1 MDYDIEDNPSAAQLE
16 GFLFVALY
24 LLVAVALASLLWR
37 GDDRSPADGAAVREI
52 PICPAGLPE
61 APAGHIR
68 VQLRLDR
75 ELLADF
81 APGAEERGLL
91 EAWRAYNRQEA
102 ASGGARLEPALTREN
117 RALAAR
123 MVDYATRHGR
133 EAYVRLGVHLA
144 DALQAA
150 RGTLEEAAWPAG
162 QALPA
167 FVDSHP
173 TDARVSAFLDLA
185 GNLLAHAEQSGL
197 FPSAPLSA
205 EGEIRRHFLLRLVFK
220 VRWLL
225 WIRDHEPIET
235 GLTRFEATRYL
246 LWKAR
251 RTGFRQPERMF
262 RILNELG
269 RVDPTGHH
277 AHVFGC
283 QYMKMG
289 LTEVARRFFV
299 AELASHPAFTPARR
313 ALEVLG
319 ASNDE

>member
-16 GFLFVALY
+16 GFLFVALF
-24 LLVAVALASLLWR
+24 LLVAAALATLLWPR
-37 GDDRSPADGAAVREI
+37 GGRERDVDAVAREI
-52 PICPAGLPE
+52 PICPRGLPE
-61 APAGHIR
+61 PPATHIR

-81 APGAEERGLL
+81 TPGEDERALL
-91 EAWRAYNRQEA
+91 EAWRAYNRNEA
-102 ASGGARLEPALTREN
+102 ASGGAQLEPALTREN

-123 MVDYATRHGR
+123 MVDYAARHGR

-144 DALQAA
+144 DALLASGGA
-150 RGTLEEAAWPAG
+150 IEAAAWTAG
-162 QALPA
+162 QALPD
-167 FVDSHP
+167 FVDRHP
-173 TDARVSAFLDLA
+173 TDARVPAFLDLA
-185 GNLLAHAEQSGL
+185 GNLLAHAEESGL
-197 FPSAPLSA
+197 FPSAPLSPDA
-205 EGEIRRHFLLRLVFK
+205 ELRRRFMLRLIFK

-225 WIRDHEPIET
+225 WIRDHEPVET

-251 RTGFRQPERMF
+251 RTGFRSPERVF
-262 RILNELG
+262 ALLKELG

-283 QYMKMG
+283 QYMKTG
-289 LTEVARRFFV
+289 LTEVARRFFI
-299 AELASHPAFTPARR
+299 AELASHPAFRPAQR

-319 ASNDE
+319 GSNGE